1 MIINLLL
8 TMMLLFNVQTDTLTQ
23 AYSEK
28 WDGAAQDEGAYVDFM
43 TSNDMIFVVL
53 GVSLIIWFVLLFFIA
68 RTDKKLTIIESTLKT
83 LK

>member
-8 TMMLLFNVQTDTLTQ
+8 TFMLYLVGQADTLTQ
-23 AYSEK
+23 AYSDK
-28 WDGAAQDEGAYVDFM
+28 WDGASQDDGAFVDFM

-53 GVSLIIWFVLLFFIA
+53 GVSLIIWFVLLFFIS
-68 RTDKKLTIIESTLKT
+68 RTEKKLAILEASLKN